1 MLAAGLFALFLICL
15 IMSLLSAN
23 GLTRLVGT
31 KGFDPDKEARGLRL
45 LNEWL
50 SPQQLECYQQNG
62 FFEVIGGHT
71 GTLYRVHHGRQ
82 TNIEEIDNSGQP
94 VAKWC
99 FVPLGNLVAGDVML
113 AQKIALE
120 INERSALAIA
130 NRSPTSYTV

>member
-1 MLAAGLFALFLICL
+1 MLAAGVFALLLICL

-23 GLTRLVGT
+23 ELTQLVGT
-31 KGFDPDKEARGLRL
+31 KGLDPEKEARGLQL
-45 LNEWL
+45 MNEWL
-50 SPQQLECYQQNG
+50 SPQQLESYQRDG
-62 FFEVIGGHT
+62 FFEVIGCDT

-82 TNIEEIDNSGQP
+82 TNIEEIDNSGRR

-120 INERSALAIA
+120 NNERSALAVA
-130 NRSPTSYTV
+130 NRSPTSNPI